1 MKISLYIYIYNI
13 INGDIYRLMHDRKP
27 TDYLVTF
34 IVISYYLY
42 VIREMVTRSIY
53 FHLSVRNKT
62 IDMKKMFM
70 AS

>member
-1 MKISLYIYIYNI
+1 
-13 INGDIYRLMHDRKP
+13 MHDRKP

>member
-1 MKISLYIYIYNI
+1 
-13 INGDIYRLMHDRKP
+13 MHDRKP

-42 VIREMVTRSIY
+42 VIREMVIRPIY